1 MSDLYDTCVFIDY
14 WRGDAA
20 AFSLIDGVR
29 RNPGSAYYSTL
40 SATELWQYAKL
51 ERREEI
57 EYFALT
63 RYFLKESPL
72 RTVEAIK
79 AGQWLRPYRRSQRMR
94 LAADAMIAASAD
106 EGGHR
111 LRTRN
116 IRDLKKFYSNVQSY

>member
-20 AFSLIDGVR
+20 AFSLIDDAR
-29 RNPGSAYYSTL
+29 KNPGSAYYSTL

-57 EYFALT
+57 EYIALI
-63 RYFLKESPL
+63 RYFLKEAPL
-72 RTVEAIK
+72 GTTEAMK
-79 AGQWLRPYRRSQRMR
+79 AGQWLRPYSRSQRMR
-94 LAADAMIAASAD
+94 LAADAMIAATAN

-116 IRDLKKFYSNVQSY
+116 TRDLEKFYTNVQPY